1 MKIDIS
7 DEIIFITARSGGK
20 GGQNVNKVE
29 TMVMGSFNVQNS
41 LLLSSIEKEMILSK
55 LRNRINK
62 AGMLQV
68 KSQTDRSQL
77 GNKEIV
83 ISKMNTL
90 IMNALLKKK
99 ARIST
104 NPTKGSKEKRIKIK
118 KIKSQVKEFR
128 KKIQR
133 DDN

>member
-1 MKIDIS
+1 
-7 DEIIFITARSGGK
+7 
-20 GGQNVNKVE
+20 
-29 TMVMGSFNVQNS
+29 
-41 LLLSSIEKEMILSK
+41 
-55 LRNRINK
+55 
-62 AGMLQV
+62 MLQV

-90 IMNALLKKK
+90 IMNALVKKK